1 MLGVWADSLL
11 SVALV
16 SALSFAGAFVL
27 VLSREPH
34 RDFLLYLVS
43 FSVGGLFGGAFFHLI
58 PEACSANG
66 FDYQVSTSVLLG
78 VLSSFFVEQV
88 LRWRHCHVL
97 TSDDHPHSFAYMNL
111 FGDAVHNFID
121 GLAVGGAYLVST
133 SMGLATTLAI
143 CLHELPQEIGDFG
156 VLIYAGF
163 DRRKALLYNF
173 LTALTAFV
181 GAVFALALSV
191 YVEGVTAFLIPF
203 AAGNFIYIAGSDLI
217 PELHAEEALGRTVV
231 QIAAMVLGASLLYS
245 IRFLVGEAA

>member
-16 SALSFAGAFVL
+16 SALSLAGAFVL
-27 VLSREPH
+27 VLRREPN

-58 PEACSANG
+58 PEASLANG

-97 TSDDHPHSFAYMNL
+97 ASDDHPHSFAYMNL

-181 GAVFALALSV
+181 GTVFALALSV

-217 PELHAEEALGRTVV
+217 PELHAEATLGRTVV